1 MKLIEKGACIYV
13 CGDAKNMA
21 KDVMQAL
28 ISAFQTARQMDEQEA
43 KKAVIQLQ
51 IEKRYLQ
58 DIWTW
63 KVHWKPIFFFFF
75 LFD

>member
-28 ISAFQTARQMDEQEA
+28 ISAFQTARQLDEGEA

-58 DIWTW
+58 DIWT
-63 KVHWKPIFFFFF
+63 
-75 LFD
+75 

>member
-1 MKLIEKGACIYV
+1 VKLIEKGACIYV

-28 ISAFQTARQMDEQEA
+28 ISAFQTARQLDEGEA

-58 DIWTW
+58 DIWT
-63 KVHWKPIFFFFF
+63 
-75 LFD
+75 